1 MASPPGAE
9 GGMAS
14 ARSRFLL
21 AAAAVLGGLL
31 AGLDVDRTLVAMP
44 AWQAVGPTAWAEFS
58 RHADLGKGLFL
69 YPLEAIGTFLLLM
82 AAATSLRL
90 EGAGWSRV
98 PWELWAAIFASAA
111 SLLLTLI
118 AAPIMLGIRDAADP
132 ASLQTALAGFRFWG
146 DVRGALQLIAFVAT
160 VSALS
165 RPG

>member
-1 MASPPGAE
+1 MASPRGAE

-82 AAATSLRL
+82 AAATSLRRRAR
-90 EGAGWSRV
+90 AG
-98 PWELWAAIFASAA
+98 
-111 SLLLTLI
+111 
-118 AAPIMLGIRDAADP
+118 P
-132 ASLQTALAGFRFWG
+132 AC
-146 DVRGALQLIAFVAT
+146 
-160 VSALS
+160 
-165 RPG
+165 PGSCGPRSSPRQPAC

>member
-1 MASPPGAE
+1 MASPRGAE

-31 AGLDVDRTLVAMP
+31 AGLDVDRTLV
-44 AWQAVGPTAWAEFS
+44 
-58 RHADLGKGLFL
+58 
-69 YPLEAIGTFLLLM
+69 
-82 AAATSLRL
+82 
-90 EGAGWSRV
+90 
-98 PWELWAAIFASAA
+98 
-111 SLLLTLI
+111 
-118 AAPIMLGIRDAADP
+118 APIMLGIRDAADP